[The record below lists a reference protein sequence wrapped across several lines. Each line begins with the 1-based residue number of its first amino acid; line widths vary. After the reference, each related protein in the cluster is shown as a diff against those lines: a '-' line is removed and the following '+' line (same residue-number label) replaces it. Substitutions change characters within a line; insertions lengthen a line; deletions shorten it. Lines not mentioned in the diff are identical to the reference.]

1 MEIFVNDLDRHCTS
15 FIIDAF
21 CSCYIVYI
29 SDSLAAAVHV
39 AAVPAVPCP
48 SRFALAVFQFSGS
61 IPRVLPR
68 KLMQR
73 HSCSNNVLCKKLACE
88 TSATVCI
95 RCQISFCLGA
105 ICLFSCQARRS
116 YQERNRITMSESDA
130 FFQVKTPKKFSNDI
144 SLLEN
149 LEHILTFHQK

>member
-1 MEIFVNDLDRHCTS
+1 MEIFVNDIDRPCTS
-15 FIIDAF
+15 FIIDAS

-105 ICLFSCQARRS
+105 ICRSSFQAGRS
-116 YQERNRITMSESDA
+116 YQERNRITMSEFDA
-130 FFQVKTPKKFSNDI
+130 FFQGKTPKMFSNNV
-144 SLLEN
+144 SLRET
-149 LEHILTFHQK
+149 LEHILTFH

>member
-1 MEIFVNDLDRHCTS
+1 MEIFVNDLDRQCTS

-95 RCQISFCLGA
+95 RCQISFFKGITTKDYSNVFPFCL
-105 ICLFSCQARRS
+105 RS
-116 YQERNRITMSESDA
+116 YVIT
-130 FFQVKTPKKFSNDI
+130 
-144 SLLEN
+144 
-149 LEHILTFHQK
+149 